1 MYLEKDLDMKKILVL
16 AVCLMP
22 TVGFALDTPHETK
35 FDLNIRR
42 IGVDWTKTSVGNAAE
57 YADSPVSAF
66 TASDQ
71 DSFVGVFDTAL
82 EYGFDRLRWDNSLF
96 MTYGKSTIKP
106 YNAPATTDEKADKI
120 LFTSDLSYACWDWDT
135 VKLGPIVRAEYES
148 EFKGNPHIR
157 KIARPSAGIALFD
170 HKVLK
175 TLYMTAVYEND
186 FTYTHDPVSKF
197 AVEAGWRAEYDVREG
212 VKFTSDGYYR
222 EYLDYSKYVPTD
234 FKRDLSATARLD
246 TNLWGDFTFG
256 PYVNYRRALSRRAN
270 DMESKPYASNM
281 TVGLSFNYI
290 NKFNLKRA
298 ESLSDESK

>member
-1 MYLEKDLDMKKILVL
+1 MKKIVV
-16 AVCLMP
+16 ALMCVAP
-22 TVGFALDTPHETK
+22 TLGFALDTPHESK

-42 IGVDWTKTSVGNAAE
+42 IGIDWTKTSIGHAEE

-66 TASDQ
+66 TASSQ

-82 EYGFDRLRWDNSLF
+82 EYGIDRLRWDNSLF
-96 MTYGKSTIKP
+96 MTYGKTTLKP
-106 YNAPATTDEKADKI
+106 YNEPRTTDEKADKI
-120 LFTSDLSYACWDWDT
+120 LFTSDLSYALWDWEN

-170 HKVLK
+170 HAVFK
-175 TLYMTAVYEND
+175 TLYVTAVYEND
-186 FTYTHDPVSKF
+186 FTDTDDPVSKF
-197 AVEAGWRAEYDVREG
+197 ALETGWRAEYEIREG
-212 VKFTSDGYYR
+212 VRFNSDGYYR
-222 EYLDYSKYVPTD
+222 EYLDYSKYVATD
-234 FKRDLSATARLD
+234 FKRDLSMNARLD

-256 PYVNYRRALSRRAN
+256 PYVNYRRALARGA
-270 DMESKPYASNM
+270 EHYGSNT

-298 ESLSDESK
+298 ESLPE

>member
-1 MYLEKDLDMKKILVL
+1 MKKFLVFAL
-16 AVCLMP
+16 CLVP
-22 TVGFALDTPHETK
+22 TVGFALETPHETK

-42 IGVDWTKTSVGNAAE
+42 IGIEWSKTTIGHADE
-57 YADSPVSAF
+57 YQNSPISAL
-66 TASDQ
+66 TATSQ

-96 MTYGKSTIKP
+96 MTYGKTTLKP
-106 YNAPATTDEKADKI
+106 YDKPSTTDEKADKI

-157 KIARPSAGIALFD
+157 KIVRPSAGIALFD

-175 TLYMTAVYEND
+175 TLYATAVYEND
-186 FTYTHDPVSKF
+186 FTYVHEPVSKF
-197 AVEAGWRAEYDVREG
+197 ALETGWRAEYEIREG
-212 VKFTSDGYYR
+212 VHFNSDGYYR
-222 EYLDYSKYVPTD
+222 EYLDYSRYVGTD
-234 FKRDLSATARLD
+234 LRRDLSATARLD

-256 PYVNYRRALSRRAN
+256 PYVNYRRAKAREAQH
-270 DMESKPYASNM
+270 YGSNM

-290 NKFNLKRA
+290 NKFNLNKTSTVNSA
-298 ESLSDESK
+298 E

>member
-1 MYLEKDLDMKKILVL
+1 MKGVIMKKILVSL
-16 AVCLMP
+16 FFLMP
-22 TVGFALDTPHETK
+22 CVAFALETPHESK

-42 IGVDWTKTSVGNAAE
+42 IGVDWSKTQIGHAAE

-66 TASDQ
+66 TATSQ
-71 DSFVGVFDTAL
+71 DRVVGVFDTAL

-96 MTYGKSTIKP
+96 MTYGKTTLKP
-106 YNAPATTDEKADKI
+106 YDAPRTTDEKADKI
-120 LFTSDLSYACWDWDT
+120 LFTSDLSYAVWDWGD

-148 EFKGNPHIR
+148 EFVGNPHIR

-170 HKVLK
+170 HKIFK
-175 TLYMTAVYEND
+175 TLYATAVYEND
-186 FTYTHDPVSKF
+186 FTVVDDPVSKF
-197 AVEAGWRAEYDVREG
+197 ALEAGWRAEYEIREG

-222 EYLDYSKYVPTD
+222 EYLNYSQYVPTD
-234 FKRDLSATARLD
+234 FRRDLSVNARLD

-256 PYVNYRRALSRRAN
+256 PYVNYRRALARGA
-270 DMESKPYASNM
+270 EHYGSNT

-298 ESLSDESK
+298 ESLPE